1 MVSAVVVATLVV
13 MITVLGLEVSTFA
26 SFLVVVAGKEVV
38 ISARTVVEVIVGP
51 VVTTVDGFVVD
62 RV

>member
-13 MITVLGLEVSTFA
+13 MITVLGLEVSTFV
-26 SFLVVVAGKEVV
+26 SLLVVVAGKEVV

>member
-13 MITVLGLEVSTFA
+13 MITVVGSEVSTFV
-26 SFLVVVAGKEVV
+26 SLLVVVAGKEVV
-38 ISARTVVEVIVGP
+38 ITGRSVVEVIVGP
-51 VVTTVDGFVVD
+51 VVTTFGGFVVD

>member
-13 MITVLGLEVSTFA
+13 MITVVGSEVSTFV
-26 SFLVVVAGKEVV
+26 SLLVVVAGKEVV
-38 ISARTVVEVIVGP
+38 ITGRSVVEVIVGP